1 MLIVNSSADSDL
13 FGLLIDM
20 KRELQSVIELSQ
32 IREQVSRAA
41 DNHLGNEFDRRYARF
56 LHSKALIVI
65 QVCYRYGLAMW
76 KHRADVARHM
86 DEKVKVLVE
95 PYL

>member
-41 DNHLGNEFDRRYARF
+41 DNHLGNDFDRRYARF

-65 QVCYRYGLAMW
+65 QVCYRYGPAMW

-86 DEKVKVLVE
+86 DGKVKVLVE